1 VIVRFNFDEL
11 YLTFLLHIIPSRVT
25 PMKASIAFLFLLI
38 AAFSMPA
45 AGQLAAPNAAGVS
58 LGHIH
63 LYVSDV
69 PAQQKFWATMGGVP
83 VANQRLEMIQFP
95 GVFILLRRAETKG
108 GSVGSIV
115 NHLGFVWKDLPVAML
130 KWQAAGY
137 KIEQSTDPNHGY
149 ILGPDGIRL
158 EFSGDPSLQVP
169 VKINHIHFYPQDVQ
183 AMKAWYA
190 KVLGGVSG
198 KCTRNGA
205 ADGNDCVDVPGVSLA
220 MSQID
225 TKLDATA
232 GRSLDH
238 IGFEV
243 KNLPEF
249 LKRMEAEGV
258 SITQGLTASAFVSTM
273 RVAFIADPW
282 GTKMEIT
289 EGIAP

>member
-1 VIVRFNFDEL
+1 MKATIAFV
-11 YLTFLLHIIPSRVT
+11 FLL
-25 PMKASIAFLFLLI
+25 A
-38 AAFSMPA
+38 AAFAVPA
-45 AGQLAAPNAAGVS
+45 PGQLAAPNVAGVS

-69 PAQQKFWATMGGVP
+69 PAQQKFWAVMGGVP

-95 GVFILLRRAETKG
+95 GVFILVRKAEIKG
-108 GSVGSIV
+108 GTVGSIV
-115 NHLGFVWKDLPVAML
+115 NHIGFVWKDLPAVMA

-137 KIEQSTDPNHGY
+137 KIEQAGDPNQGF

-169 VKINHIHFYPQDVQ
+169 VRINHVHLYPQDIP

-198 KCTRNGA
+198 KCARGGA
-205 ADGNDCVDVPGVSLA
+205 PDGIDCVDVPGVSLA
-220 MSQID
+220 MSQSE
-225 TKLDATA
+225 TKLDPTA

-258 SITQGLTASAFVSTM
+258 NITQGLTASNFVSTM
-273 RVAFIADPW
+273 RVAFITDPW

>member
-1 VIVRFNFDEL
+1 MKSTVAFA
-11 YLTFLLHIIPSRVT
+11 LLL
-25 PMKASIAFLFLLI
+25 A
-38 AAFSMPA
+38 AAFALPA

-58 LGHIH
+58 LGHLH

-95 GVFILLRRAETKG
+95 GVFILLRKADTKG
-108 GSVGSIV
+108 GTVGSIV
-115 NHLGFVWKDLPVAML
+115 NHIGFVWKDLPAAMA

-137 KIEQSTDPNHGY
+137 KIEPAESPNHGY

-158 EFSGDPSLQVP
+158 EFSGDPSLPVP
-169 VKINHIHFYPQDVQ
+169 VKINHVHLYPQDVP

-190 KVLGGVSG
+190 KVLGGVPG
-198 KCTRNGA
+198 KCARDGA
-205 ADGNDCVDVPGVSLA
+205 PDGVDCVDVPGASLA
-220 MSQID
+220 MSQGE
-225 TKLDATA
+225 TKLDPTA

-238 IGFEV
+238 VGFEV

-258 SITQGLTASAFVSTM
+258 TITQGLTASAFVSKM
-273 RVAFIADPW
+273 RVAFIADSW

>member
-1 VIVRFNFDEL
+1 MKSMIATAL
-11 YLTFLLHIIPSRVT
+11 LLT
-25 PMKASIAFLFLLI
+25 AFTI
-38 AAFSMPA
+38 PA
-45 AGQLAAPNAAGVS
+45 AAQLAAPNAAGVR

-69 PAQQKFWATMGGVP
+69 PTQQKFWTVMGGVP
-83 VANQRLEMIQFP
+83 TANQRLEMIQFP

-108 GSVGSIV
+108 GTVGSIV
-115 NHLGFVWKDLPVAML
+115 NHLGFAFKDLAAAKA

-137 KIEQSTDPNHGY
+137 TIEPGDDANHGY

-158 EFSGDPSLQVP
+158 EFSSDPSLQTP
-169 VKINHIHFYPQDVQ
+169 MRLNHLHLYPPDAP
-183 AMKAWYA
+183 AMQAWYA
-190 KVLGGVSG
+190 KVLGGVAG
-198 KCTRNGA
+198 KCTSRGA
-205 ADGNDCVDVPGVSLA
+205 PDGTECVDVAGVSLA
-220 MSQID
+220 MS
-225 TKLDATA
+225 KSDATLEPTA

-249 LKRMEAEGV
+249 LERMEAAGV
-258 SITQGLTASAFVSTM
+258 TITQGLTPSNFVSTM

-289 EGIAP
+289 EGLAPQP

>member
-1 VIVRFNFDEL
+1 MKK
-11 YLTFLLHIIPSRVT
+11 TFAFALLL
-25 PMKASIAFLFLLI
+25 AIAF
-38 AAFSMPA
+38 AKPA
-45 AGQLAAPNAAGVS
+45 AAQLAAPNAAGVT

-69 PAQQKFWATMGGVP
+69 AAQQKFWATLGGVP
-83 VANQRLEMIQFP
+83 VANQRLEMIQVP
-95 GVFILLRRAETKG
+95 GVFILLRRGETKG
-108 GSVGSIV
+108 GTVGSIV
-115 NHLGFVWKDLPVAML
+115 NHLGFVWKDLPAAKA

-137 KIEQSTDPNHGY
+137 TIEPGDDPNHGY

-169 VKINHIHFYPQDVQ
+169 MKINHVHLLPRDVP
-183 AMKAWYA
+183 AMQAWYT
-190 KVLGGVSG
+190 KVLGGVPGTCS
-198 KCTRNGA
+198 RMGA
-205 ADGNDCVDVPGVSLA
+205 ADAAGCVDVAGVSLA
-220 MSQID
+220 MSKSD
-225 TKLDATA
+225 TALEPTA

-238 IGFEV
+238 IGFDV

-258 SITQGLTASAFVSTM
+258 TITQGLTPSNFVSTM

-289 EGIAP
+289 EGIAPQP

>member
-1 VIVRFNFDEL
+1 MKSTIASV
-11 YLTFLLHIIPSRVT
+11 FLL
-25 PMKASIAFLFLLI
+25 A
-38 AAFSMPA
+38 AAFAMPA
-45 AGQLAAPNAAGVS
+45 AGQLATPNAAGVS

-69 PAQQKFWATMGGVP
+69 PAQQKFWVAMGGVP
-83 VANQRLEMIQFP
+83 VANQKLEMIQFP
-95 GVFILLRRAETKG
+95 GVFILLRRGETKG
-108 GSVGSIV
+108 GTVGSIV
-115 NHLGFVWKDLPVAML
+115 NHIGFVWKDLAAAIA

-137 KIEQSTDPNHGY
+137 KIEQNADPDHGY

-169 VKINHIHFYPQDVQ
+169 VKINHVHFYPQDIP

-190 KVLGGVSG
+190 KILGGVPE
-198 KCTRNGA
+198 KCARGA
-205 ADGNDCVDVPGVSLA
+205 APDGTDCIEVPGASLA
-220 MSQID
+220 MSQGE
-225 TKLDATA
+225 TRLDPTA

-258 SITQGLTASAFVSTM
+258 TITQGLTPSNFVSSM

>member
-1 VIVRFNFDEL
+1 MKSTIASV
-11 YLTFLLHIIPSRVT
+11 FLLT
-25 PMKASIAFLFLLI
+25 
-38 AAFSMPA
+38 AAFAMPA
-45 AGQLAAPNAAGVS
+45 AGQLAPPNASGVS

-69 PAQQKFWATMGGVP
+69 PAQQKFWATMGGVH

-95 GVFILLRRAETKG
+95 GVFILLRRGETKG
-108 GSVGSIV
+108 GTVGSIV
-115 NHLGFVWKDLPVAML
+115 NHIGFVWKDLPAAMT

-137 KIEQSTDPNHGY
+137 KIENEGPNHGY

-169 VKINHIHFYPQDVQ
+169 VKINHVHLYPQDIP

-198 KCTRNGA
+198 KCARGGA
-205 ADGNDCVDVPGVSLA
+205 PDGIDCVDVPGVSLA
-220 MSQID
+220 MSQSE
-225 TKLDATA
+225 TKLDPTA

-249 LKRMEAEGV
+249 LKRMETEGV
-258 SITQGLTASAFVSTM
+258 NITQGLTASNFVSNM
-273 RVAFIADPW
+273 RVAFITDPW

>member
-1 VIVRFNFDEL
+1 MKPTVASV
-11 YLTFLLHIIPSRVT
+11 FLLSMALALP
-25 PMKASIAFLFLLI
+25 AS
-38 AAFSMPA
+38 
-45 AGQLAAPNAAGVS
+45 GQLTAPNAAGVS

-69 PAQQKFWATMGGVP
+69 AAQQKFWATLGGTP

-95 GVFILLRRAETKG
+95 GVFILLRRGETKG
-108 GSVGSIV
+108 GTVGSIV
-115 NHLGFVWKDLPVAML
+115 NHLGFVWKDLPAAKA

-137 KIEQSTDPNHGY
+137 MTEPGGDANHGY

-158 EFSGDPSLQVP
+158 EFSGDPSLQTP
-169 VKINHIHFYPQDVQ
+169 VKIGHVHLDPPDVL
-183 AMKAWYA
+183 AMRAWYS
-190 KVLGGVSG
+190 KVLGGVPG
-198 KCTRNGA
+198 PCARGGA
-205 ADGNDCVDVPGVSLA
+205 PDAADCVDVAGVSLA
-220 MSQID
+220 MSKSD
-225 TKLDATA
+225 TALDPTA

-258 SITQGLTASAFVSTM
+258 TITQGLTPSNFVSTM

-289 EGIAP
+289 EGIAPQP

>member
-1 VIVRFNFDEL
+1 MKPTVASV
-11 YLTFLLHIIPSRVT
+11 FLLAMALAIP
-25 PMKASIAFLFLLI
+25 AS
-38 AAFSMPA
+38 
-45 AGQLAAPNAAGVS
+45 GQLTAPNAAGVS

-69 PAQQKFWATMGGVP
+69 AAQQKFWATLGGTP

-95 GVFILLRRAETKG
+95 GVFILLRRGETKG
-108 GSVGSIV
+108 GTVGSIV
-115 NHLGFVWKDLPVAML
+115 NHLGFVWKDLPAAKA

-137 KIEQSTDPNHGY
+137 TIEPGGDANHGY

-158 EFSGDPSLQVP
+158 EFSGDPSLQTP
-169 VKINHIHFYPQDVQ
+169 VKIGHVHLYPPDVP
-183 AMKAWYA
+183 AMRAWYS
-190 KVLGGVSG
+190 KVLGGAPG
-198 KCTRNGA
+198 QCARGGA
-205 ADGNDCVDVPGVSLA
+205 PDAADCVDVAGVSLA
-220 MSQID
+220 MSKSD
-225 TKLDATA
+225 TALDPTA

-238 IGFEV
+238 VGFEV

-258 SITQGLTASAFVSTM
+258 TITQGLTPSNFVTTM

-289 EGIAP
+289 EGIAPQP

>member
-1 VIVRFNFDEL
+1 
-11 YLTFLLHIIPSRVT
+11 
-25 PMKASIAFLFLLI
+25 MKSTIAFVFFLA
-38 AAFSMPA
+38 AAFAMPA

-58 LGHIH
+58 LGHLH

-69 PAQQKFWATMGGVP
+69 PAQQKFWAMMGGVP

-95 GVFILLRRAETKG
+95 GVFILLRGGQTKG
-108 GSVGSIV
+108 GTVGSIV
-115 NHLGFVWKDLPVAML
+115 NHLGFVWKDLPAAMA

-137 KIEQSTDPNHGY
+137 KVENEGPNHGY

-158 EFSGDPSLQVP
+158 EFSGDPTLQVP
-169 VKINHIHFYPQDVQ
+169 VKVNHIHLYPQDIP
-183 AMKAWYA
+183 AMQAWYA
-190 KVLGGVSG
+190 KVLGGVPG
-198 KCTRNGA
+198 KCGRGA
-205 ADGNDCVDVPGVSLA
+205 APDGVDCVDVPGVSLA
-220 MSQID
+220 MSQGD
-225 TKLDATA
+225 TKLDPTA

-249 LKRMEAEGV
+249 LKRMEADGV
-258 SITQGLTASAFVSTM
+258 NITQGLTASNFVSSM